1 MLAVVWSHASNMV
14 FFREGDF
21 SVTPLFSACLVTFAV
36 PAFFLLSGYLL
47 RLHAC
52 LRPAGVP
59 FARRPARQMRRLLPP
74 FLAWNA
80 LTLLSL
86 KVLYGVPLGH
96 WQRLIELA
104 VGSMQLYFIF
114 TLLQFLSLACLT
126 DLFATPRRIAGW
138 TVAGLTATVAFY
150 ALSSLLYFVSSPRDY
165 AFELVGIRLAP
176 AWAGFFFLG
185 AWLAGREDMLPTL
198 TRRLPLLLLATGL
211 AFAAYLHEVA
221 AEATLLGVNYRQ
233 YFLLSGLCFQILG
246 ALTLCCACR
255 WAEKRANGRVF
266 HALAATGRDTFGIY
280 LSHYVLVLAFYAA
293 IPPPVSP
300 AWRLPLGAACLVLAF
315 GGSLLLTR
323 LARRAGPRPWARLL
337 FAGG

>member
-1 MLAVVWSHASNMV
+1 MLAVVWSHASNMA

-52 LRPAGVP
+52 LRPEGVP

-114 TLLQFLSLACLT
+114 ALLQFLSLACLT

-138 TVAGLTATVAFY
+138 TVAGLAATIAFY
-150 ALSSLLYFVSSPRDY
+150 ALSSLLYAVSSPRDY

-185 AWLAGREDMLPTL
+185 AWLAGRQEMLPSL

-246 ALTLCCACR
+246 ALTLCCACQ

-266 HALAATGRDTFGIY
+266 HALAAPAFRGCVKSWGETFLKKSFPPGPPSKDFNNCTGMVVASLSIMKLRKGRAREGRTLFKGFP
-280 LSHYVLVLAFYAA
+280 LSHPSFT
-293 IPPPVSP
+293 S
-300 AWRLPLGAACLVLAF
+300 F
-315 GGSLLLTR
+315 
-323 LARRAGPRPWARLL
+323 
-337 FAGG
+337 